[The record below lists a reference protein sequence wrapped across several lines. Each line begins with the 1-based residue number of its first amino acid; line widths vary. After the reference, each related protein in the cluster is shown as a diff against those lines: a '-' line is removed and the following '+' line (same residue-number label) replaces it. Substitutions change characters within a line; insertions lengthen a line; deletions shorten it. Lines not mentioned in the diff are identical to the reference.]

1 MPTNAATD
9 YSQTMND
16 TEENFWK
23 AWAEP
28 VPESAPIFF
37 RLYHDEHG
45 RPLSYSMEHQP
56 GNYIDID
63 AETYQLSSRRVQVI
77 DGKLVH
83 ITPKKTVTKLVPGTA
98 GTPCLPSNISIV
110 VDPQQPHTKWSL
122 KSHESD

>member
-1 MPTNAATD
+1 
-9 YSQTMND
+9 MNE

-28 VPESAPIFF
+28 VPTPAAIFF
-37 RLYHDEHG
+37 RLYYDDNG
-45 RPLSYSMEHQP
+45 RPLCYSMEHQP

-63 AETYQLSSRRVQVI
+63 AETYRLSSHRVQVV

-83 ITPKKTVTKLVPGTA
+83 IMPKKTVTKLVPGTV
-98 GTPCLPSNISIV
+98 GTPCLPNNISIV
-110 VDPQQPHTKWSL
+110 VDAQQPHKKWSL